1 MRGMFK
7 PLALGLL
14 LLVFAACGRTSNN
27 LDPLIH
33 SFAADPASGVAPL
46 STTFKWD
53 ISDPDDIR
61 VGGGNV
67 AIDTLTCK
75 MDVDNDGKS
84 EYTIQACTSSK
95 TQEHTYTSP
104 GTYVAK
110 LIVQDGKGGRAE
122 KIFSVTVNS
131 TTPTNKNPVISSFT
145 ATPSGL
151 TGVFGWQISD
161 PDGDDLTCK
170 LDIDNN
176 GTAEYTISPCDPS
189 KSQNHPYP
197 SAGTYPAKLTVEDGK
212 GGKAEK
218 TVTIT
223 VADPPPTN
231 QNPVIGNFSA
241 TPNPVSAGTNVSF
254 GWGIAD
260 PNNDPLTCKLDVDNN
275 GTVEYTL
282 PNCTNASKQSH
293 TYTNPGSYTAK
304 LTLEDGKGGS
314 ASQTTTVTANP
325 PNNPPA
331 ISSFTSSIDVSDDKK
346 VNFAWNI
353 SDPDSNPMT
362 CTVDYGDGKTSG
374 AISGCTSS
382 STASNLYPP
391 FVNTYTAK
399 LTVSDGKGGQ
409 VNKTTAVSIV
419 PKTLTYDFSLSFK
432 NNGSPITFSNTLK
445 LTLQT
450 NQGGVQTYTGSFL
463 YGSGADAVTYTGT
476 LTISGSSYTLKITAP
491 DVTVDGTGTRDS
503 SGKVSGTFT
512 GTGVDAGT
520 GTWSATPK

>member
-1 MRGMFK
+1 MFK
-7 PLALGLL
+7 ALALGF
-14 LLVFAACGRTSNN
+14 LVLAFVACSQIPKNQ
-27 LDPLIH
+27 DPLIH
-33 SFAADPASGVAPL
+33 SFSADPASGVAPL

-75 MDVDNDGKS
+75 LDVNNDGKP
-84 EYTIQACTSSK
+84 EYTVQPCTSSK
-95 TQEHTYTSP
+95 TQGHTYTSP

-110 LIVQDGKGGRAE
+110 LIVEDGKGGRAE
-122 KIFSVTVNS
+122 RIFSVTANS
-131 TTPTNKNPVISSFT
+131 TPPTNQDPAIASFT

-161 PDGDDLTCK
+161 PDGDTLTCK
-170 LDIDNN
+170 LDVNN
-176 GTAEYTISPCDPS
+176 DGTVDYTLSGCDSS
-189 KSQNHPYP
+189 KSQNHLYA
-197 SAGTYPAKLTVEDGK
+197 SAGTYTAKLTVEDGK

-218 TVTIT
+218 TATIT
-223 VADPPPTN
+223 VTNPPPTN
-231 QNPVIGNFSA
+231 QNPTIASFAA
-241 TPNPVSAGTNVSF
+241 TPNGGSAPLDVSF

-275 GTVEYTL
+275 GTTDYSVS
-282 PNCTNASKQSH
+282 NCTSSSKQPH
-293 TYTNPGSYTAK
+293 KYPNPGTYTAK
-304 LTLEDGKGGS
+304 LTVEDGKGGS
-314 ASQTTTVTANP
+314 ASQTTTVTVSA
-325 PNNPPA
+325 PNNPPV
-331 ISSFTSSIDVSDDKK
+331 INSFTANISTVAADNKRK
-346 VNFAWNI
+346 ANFAWNV
-353 SDPDSNPMT
+353 SDPDGNSMT
-362 CTVDYGDGKTSG
+362 CTVDYGDGKSSG
-374 AISGCTSS
+374 AISSCTSS
-382 STASNLYPP
+382 SSASNTYPP

-399 LTVSDGKGGQ
+399 LTVNDGKGGQ
-409 VNKTTAVSIV
+409 VEKTTTVSIV
-419 PKTLTYDFSLSFK
+419 PQTLTYDFSLSFK
-432 NNGSPITFSNTLK
+432 NNGSPITFSNTLS

-476 LTISGSSYTLKITAP
+476 LTIGGTTYTLKITAP

-503 SGKVSGTFT
+503 SGKVTGTFT